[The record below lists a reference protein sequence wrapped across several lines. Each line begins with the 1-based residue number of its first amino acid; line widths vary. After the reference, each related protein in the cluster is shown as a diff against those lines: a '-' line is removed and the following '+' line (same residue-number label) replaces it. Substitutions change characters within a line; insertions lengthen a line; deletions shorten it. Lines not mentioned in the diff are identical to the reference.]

1 MTNSIYCGSITSNK
15 VERIIENI
23 LINKLNEKD
32 AEHCT
37 TNFGLKLRKKEIKE
51 KLDELFK

>member
-1 MTNSIYCGSITSNK
+1 MTNSICCGSITINK
-15 VERIIENI
+15 GERIMENI

-32 AEHCT
+32 VEHCT
-37 TNFGLKLRKKEIKE
+37 TNFGLKLRRKEIKE